1 MAPRHLVLIF
11 VQLRARRTLFFVSN
25 PVTTIN
31 RGVAIGSGMAEGDT
45 GWRFKGENDHDDE

>member
-31 RGVAIGSGMAEGDT
+31 RGVAIGSGTAEGDT